1 MQNFNYHQHT
11 YRCKHADLDMQD
23 EEYILEYIKMGF
35 KKIAFTDHC
44 PQKSKIDKRPYM
56 RMDYEQKDEYLC
68 SIKKLK
74 DKYSDIIEI
83 ETGYEVEYLPGEE
96 ENILELKKE
105 VDKIIL
111 GQHFIND
118 YNNNLKTT
126 HGGENYSDIE
136 LIKYMESINM
146 AIKSGIPDI
155 IAHPDLFMYVRSNFC
170 KIEYNIS
177 NMICETA
184 EKYNIPLEININDIF
199 KKVYYE
205 NNEINNLPLEEQRR
219 RLSKVKYPCKQFWE
233 IASNYNIQVLYGIDV
248 HHRGQIL
255 LFNKLVEFAN
265 EILGHDIINK
275 LHFI

>member
-23 EEYILEYIKMGF
+23 EEYILEYIKMGL

-44 PQKSKIDKRPYM
+44 PQKSKVDKRPHM
-56 RMDYEQKDEYLC
+56 RMDYEQKDEYLS

-96 ENILELKKE
+96 ENLEELKQE
-105 VDKIIL
+105 TNKIIL
-111 GQHFIND
+111 GQHLVYDND
-118 YNNNLKTT
+118 KNLKKVGLEEITGQET
-126 HGGENYSDIE
+126 IRHAEYIKRALE
-136 LIKYMESINM
+136 LKV
-146 AIKSGIPDI
+146 PDI
-155 IAHPDLFMYVRSNFC
+155 IAHPDFFMAKATCFGDAERLASN
-170 KIEYNIS
+170 I
-177 NMICETA
+177 ICETA
-184 EKYNIPLEININDIF
+184 QKYSIPLEININDIF

-205 NNEINNLPLEEQRR
+205 NKEINNLPLEEQRR
-219 RLSKVKYPCKQFWE
+219 KLSKVKYPCKQFWE
-233 IASNYNIQVLYGIDV
+233 IVSNYNIQVLYGIDV

-265 EILGHDIINK
+265 EILGDDIINK